1 MLSFKNIFILFF
13 VLFSGLSYAQEE
25 IDYAP
30 KMLMRALKT
39 ENINFSELQVA
50 DISDFGV
57 PNGKFFKLNKENSEI
72 NFVYVGRVNSCRSG
86 GCSVDGEQ
94 ASDGFEFFDYFILFD
109 RNLSIS
115 QIKVFNYQA
124 TKGHEITA
132 RSWLK
137 QFIGYKGE
145 SELLVG
151 KHIDGIS
158 GATVSAHSLTADVE
172 YKTGLL
178 IKIHHELE

>member
-1 MLSFKNIFILFF
+1 M
-13 VLFSGLSYAQEE
+13 LFSGLSYAQEE

-30 KMLMRALKT
+30 KMLMRALKA
-39 ENINFSELQVA
+39 ENINYSELQVA
-50 DISDFGV
+50 DSSDFGV
-57 PNGKFFKLNKENSEI
+57 QNGKFFSLNNTNSEI
-72 NFVYVGRVNSCRSG
+72 NFVYIGRVNSCRAG
-86 GCSVDGEQ
+86 GCSIDAEQ
-94 ASDGFEFFDYFILFD
+94 ESGGFEFFDYFILFN
-109 RNLSIS
+109 RNLSIQ

-145 SELLVG
+145 SELLLG

-178 IKIHHELE
+178 RKIHRKLE